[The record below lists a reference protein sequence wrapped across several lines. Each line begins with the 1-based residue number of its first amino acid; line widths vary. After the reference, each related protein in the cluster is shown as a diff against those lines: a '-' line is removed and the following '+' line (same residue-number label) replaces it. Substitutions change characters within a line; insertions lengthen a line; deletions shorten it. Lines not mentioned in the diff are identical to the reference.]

1 MITPLHLSTYYS
13 PLSIITVYCIMTCR
27 ETSDKTY
34 NGGECIRT
42 DVTSDSMGT
51 NVEEDKLL
59 DEAMLTQDKS
69 LILLVTLL

>member
-1 MITPLHLSTYYS
+1 MNF
-13 PLSIITVYCIMTCR
+13 R
-27 ETSDKTY
+27 EISDTAY
-34 NGGECIRT
+34 TGGECVRT

-51 NVEEDKLL
+51 NMEVDKLL